1 VPEEIIT
8 TITHPQADGA
18 LEIALIHGESASP
31 RVELRELVW
40 GEGLGWYRQ
49 HTCKLD
55 SRTVRTPGDKGILKR
70 ERKSYSFPAFRLSI
84 RSDGKLGPARS
95 TPGRDDHR
103 EHRGEKS
110 FP

>member
-55 SRTVRTPGDKGILKR
+55 SRTAHALLRTLGRLCARLEAKESSR
-70 ERKSYSFPAFRLSI
+70 ENGKVIPFP
-84 RSDGKLGPARS
+84 RSVSVSEAMES
-95 TPGRDDHR
+95 
-103 EHRGEKS
+103 
-110 FP
+110 